1 MCGITGGVWSA
12 AEKALSAAT
21 LTRMADVLRHRGPD
35 DDGYYRSECQVTE
48 SYGQRPGVALG
59 FRRLSIID
67 LALASQPLSNE
78 DGSVWVVFNGEIYNF
93 AALRRRLEGAGHVFR
108 THGDGE
114 SIVHLYEDLGVEC
127 FSHFNG
133 MFAIAIWDARHGRLV
148 LGRDRLGKKPL
159 VYHCEPHRLLFASE
173 LKSLLQVPEVS
184 REIDPTALDHYLTYQ
199 YVPHPWTIFRG
210 IRKLPPGHYAV
221 YEGERITV
229 EKYWTPDFNAT
240 WPGSEQDAIAA
251 LQTTLESSVQLRMQ
265 SDVPLGA
272 FLSGGV
278 DSSLIVALMQRL
290 ASQPVQ
296 TFSIGFPVREY
307 DETSFARRVAAH
319 LKTDHHEFQVTPDG
333 LDILPRLVW
342 HYDEPF
348 ADSSAIPTWYVSQ
361 LTRQHVTVALSGDG
375 GDELFVGYPR
385 YQAAHF
391 GMRLDRMTW
400 LKRLLGAPI
409 WQQLPASARQKS
421 KLRQFRRFSAALG
434 LSPARRYLDWIS
446 TFGVARRATL
456 YSESF
461 LEQLPPEDPFR
472 FLEEALTSAE
482 RRDPI
487 TAISLADLQTYL
499 PCDLMTKVDIA
510 SMAHSLECRQ
520 PFLDYR
526 LVELAASLPLDWKF
540 HHGRGKRILRRA
552 FGELLPDE
560 IWNRQKMGFGVPLDH
575 WFRHELRT
583 LTHDVLLDGT
593 ARGRGFF
600 REQSVAALIRQHEE
614 SEFDHAYRLWAL
626 LVLELWL
633 REWCDS
639 PIQPARG
646 SR

>member
-35 DDGYYRSECQVTE
+35 DDGYYRSDCQVTD

-93 AALRRRLEGAGHVFR
+93 AALRRRLEGAGHLFR

-114 SIVHLYEDLGVEC
+114 TIVHLYEDLGVEC

-290 ASQPVQ
+290 ASQPVK

-385 YQAAHF
+385 YQAARF

-409 WQQLPASARQKS
+409 WQRLPASARQKS

-446 TFGVARRATL
+446 TFGVAPRHAVL
-456 YSESF
+456 GV
-461 LEQLPPEDPFR
+461 LPGTAAAGGPLSVSGGGFDECG
-472 FLEEALTSAE
+472 TS
-482 RRDPI
+482 RSDHGHFFGR
-487 TAISLADLQTYL
+487 SADLFAVR
-499 PCDLMTKVDIA
+499 PDDESRHCVDG
-510 SMAHSLECRQ
+510 
-520 PFLDYR
+520 P
-526 LVELAASLPLDWKF
+526 LA
-540 HHGRGKRILRRA
+540 
-552 FGELLPDE
+552 
-560 IWNRQKMGFGVPLDH
+560 GVPAAFSGLPAG
-575 WFRHELRT
+575 
-583 LTHDVLLDGT
+583 GT
-593 ARGRGFF
+593 GG
-600 REQSVAALIRQHEE
+600 VAAPGMEISPRARQTHSAPRVWRVVAGRDLEPAE
-614 SEFDHAYRLWAL
+614 DGVRCPLGP
-626 LVLELWL
+626 LV
-633 REWCDS
+633 
-639 PIQPARG
+639 PARTASSHARCVAG
-646 SR
+646 RDSAWAGILP